1 MLSLY
6 NYILTYITTYCA
18 GTCSDKPEEYTTAM
32 AATDFDLPEETVK
45 LLVQI
50 ARTPVLVKK
59 VKLDSESPEL
69 TIAQ

>member
-1 MLSLY
+1 
-6 NYILTYITTYCA
+6 
-18 GTCSDKPEEYTTAM
+18 M
-32 AATDFDLPEETVK
+32 AAADFDLPEETVK